1 MVIKKEVFNIRTNP
15 KRFAN
20 NRPHGQEVVDWLREK
35 LLSAYIPIFLHHGLD
50 TLLSVKDLSR
60 EQVSRLT
67 NEFRDIYT
75 VACNKES
82 VAWSTFGPSAV
93 VDTDEQVGT
102 MQSELHLWRA
112 IRTLDRD
119 SRARTMTERL
129 EWFEDSAAAWHSR
142 SEFTHPKHGPLPKS
156 RWLTP
161 KQSRLTHILTL
172 THEHTR
178 SMGKIEHRTIH
189 GASDNLHHAIRAI
202 ALESGGNAKKL
213 CYMV

>member
-1 MVIKKEVFNIRTNP
+1 MVMQKEIFKVRTDP

-20 NRPHGQEVVDWLREK
+20 NRPNGQEVVDWLGEK
-35 LLSAYIPIFLHHGLD
+35 GLSSYIPVFLYHGLD
-50 TLLSVKDLSR
+50 TLFF
-60 EQVSRLT
+60 VSRLSHAQVSQLA
-67 NEFRDIYT
+67 EEYRDLNSLNHKPEALSRVT
-75 VACNKES
+75 FGDDAGGHTAERDES
-82 VAWSTFGPSAV
+82 V
-93 VDTDEQVGT
+93 D
-102 MQSELHLWRA
+102 LWLA
-112 IRTLDRD
+112 ISSLERD
-119 SRARTMTERL
+119 PRARTMTERL

-142 SEFTHPKHGPLPKS
+142 SEFTHPKHGPLSKF

-189 GASDNLHHAIRAI
+189 GASDNFHHSIRAI

-213 CYMV
+213 CHVV